1 MGIRPEILDKREE
14 LVELC
19 RRFHVQ
25 RLEVFGSAATDRFDA
40 TRSDVDFLVE
50 FEGTNNLFHRFFD
63 LLAELE
69 RLFGRPVD
77 LLMPSAIEN
86 KYLMLS
92 INRTRTLVY
101 AA

>member
-1 MGIRPEILDKREE
+1 MALCPEISSKSAEV
-14 LVELC
+14 VELC
-19 RRFHVQ
+19 RKFRVK
-25 RLEVFGSAATDRFDA
+25 RLEVFGSAATERFDPG
-40 TRSDVDFLVE
+40 RSDVDLLVE
-50 FEGTNNLFHRFFD
+50 FEGAADLFHLFFD

-77 LLMPSAIEN
+77 LVMPSAIEN